1 MKKIVLMA
9 VAACMVVSA
18 NAQNPDAVKKVMD
31 AKDFKEAKALVESN
45 LSSMNDEERA
55 KAWNKVVDLALSK
68 FDKEQT
74 VQITNQAMKKEDPF
88 DKDGMNE
95 AARVA
100 VQSAKSMTSCPMPR
114 ER

>member
-31 AKDFKEAKALVESN
+31 AKDFKEAKSLVESS

-55 KAWNKVVDLALSK
+55 KSWNKVVDLALAK

-74 VQITNQAMKKEDPF
+74 VQITNQPY
-88 DKDGMNE
+88 
-95 AARVA
+95 RLLSSVR
-100 VQSAKSMTSCPMPR
+100 SMTSCLTKR
-114 ER
+114 VR